1 VRTEVEGIIQE
12 VFQDEGDAVNRGD
25 LVVRLADRD
34 TRAELRKTK
43 AAMEEKQAN
52 LRLLKAGPRSEQVD
66 LAKTSVA
73 KAEERIKYARSE
85 MERDK
90 TLAAAQLVSQKELE
104 VAEEQ
109 VAVREKELQEA
120 REQLKLLLAG
130 SRPEEVE
137 ALEAE
142 INRLSAQ
149 QRYLEEQLQLLSVT
163 SQAGGVITT
172 RKLKEKIGQH
182 VNKGDLIAEVNE
194 LKTVTAEIIVP
205 EKEIADVQVGERVV
219 LKARAYP
226 GRNFEGTVTA
236 VAPIATKP
244 AEQSLPNRTVLVTT
258 QLDNSALLLKPAMS
272 GMAKIYCGDRRALDL
287 ISRRFVRYL
296 RVEFWSWW

>member
-1 VRTEVEGIIQE
+1 MVSQ
-12 VFQDEGDAVNRGD
+12 VNRGD
-25 LVVRLADRD
+25 LIVRLADRD

-52 LRLLKAGPRSEQVD
+52 LKLLKAGPRSEQVD

-90 TLAAAQLVSQKELE
+90 TLATAQLVSQKELE

-130 SRPEEVE
+130 SRPEEIE

-149 QRYLEEQLQLLSVT
+149 QRYLEAPSL
-163 SQAGGVITT
+163 
-172 RKLKEKIGQH
+172 
-182 VNKGDLIAEVNE
+182 AEYCTFGLN
-194 LKTVTAEIIVP
+194 VP
-205 EKEIADVQVGERVV
+205 VGHP
-219 LKARAYP
+219 LP
-226 GRNFEGTVTA
+226 GRPGEGAAMGSGARGETKFIA
-236 VAPIATKP
+236 LFSVAIV
-244 AEQSLPNRTVLVTT
+244 LP
-258 QLDNSALLLKPAMS
+258 
-272 GMAKIYCGDRRALDL
+272 C
-287 ISRRFVRYL
+287 FVNQA
-296 RVEFWSWW
+296 

>member
-1 VRTEVEGIIQE
+1 VGK
-12 VFQDEGDAVNRGD
+12 N
-25 LVVRLADRD
+25 
-34 TRAELRKTK
+34 
-43 AAMEEKQAN
+43 
-52 LRLLKAGPRSEQVD
+52 
-66 LAKTSVA
+66 
-73 KAEERIKYARSE
+73 EERLKYARSE
-85 MERDK
+85 LERDK
-90 TLAAAQLVSQKELE
+90 TLAAAQLLSLKELE
-104 VAEEQ
+104 QAEEQ

-130 SRPEEVE
+130 SRPEEIE

-149 QRYLEEQLQLLSVT
+149 QRYLDEQLQLLTVNSP
-163 SQAGGVITT
+163 AAGVITT

-182 VNKGDLIAEVNE
+182 VNKGDLIAEVHD
-194 LKTVTAEIIVP
+194 LKTVTAEITVP
-205 EKEIADVQVGERVV
+205 EKEIADVHVGQKVV

-244 AEQSLPNRTVLVTT
+244 TEQGPPNRTVLVTT
-258 QLDNSALLLKPAMS
+258 QLENSALLLKPAMS
-272 GMAKIYCGDRRALDL
+272 GMAKIYCGERRALDL
-287 ISRRFVRYL
+287 TSRRFVRYL